1 MGFSSILLVLGVGLL
16 LQVSVGS
23 GAPPEPAEVELDVFS
38 GRPNPTWK
46 LSGEETSQF
55 LGLLRELPSTEPGWF
70 DAGLGYR
77 GFAVSLQDPQ
87 GRETRV
93 QIYKGIVKRSVGE
106 SMEYFADKD
115 RKLERWVLRTGSSR
129 LSPDLYE
136 MVAKEL
142 P

>member
-1 MGFSSILLVLGVGLL
+1 MGLSSILLIMGVGLL
-16 LQVSVGS
+16 LQTSVGS
-23 GAPPEPAEVELDVFS
+23 GPPPEPAEVELDIFS

-46 LSGEETSQF
+46 LAGEETSQF
-55 LGLLRELPSTEPGWF
+55 LGLLRELPSAEPGWF

-77 GFAVSLQDPQ
+77 GFAVSFQDPQ

-93 QIYKGIVKRSVGE
+93 QIFKGIVKQSMGE
-106 SMEYFADKD
+106 SSEYFADKD
-115 RKLERWVLRTGSSR
+115 RKLERWVLKTGSSR

>member
-1 MGFSSILLVLGVGLL
+1 MGFPSILLVLSVGLL

-23 GAPPEPAEVELDVFS
+23 GTPPEPAAVELDVYS

-55 LGLLRELPSTEPGWF
+55 LGLLRELPPMEPGWF

-77 GFAVSLQDPQ
+77 GFAVSFQDPQ
-87 GRETRV
+87 GRDTTV

-106 SMEYFADKD
+106 STEYFADKD
-115 RKLERWVLRTGSSR
+115 RKLERWVLKTASSR

-136 MVAKEL
+136 MVAREL

>member
-1 MGFSSILLVLGVGLL
+1 M
-16 LQVSVGS
+16 QVSVGS
-23 GAPPEPAEVELDVFS
+23 GAPPEPAEVELDIFS

-46 LSGEETSQF
+46 LSAEETSQF

-77 GFAVSLQDPQ
+77 GFAVSFQDPQ
-87 GRETRV
+87 GRATRV
-93 QIYKGIVKRSVGE
+93 QIYKGIVKRSVEE
-106 SMEYFADKD
+106 STEYFADKD
-115 RKLERWVLRTGSSR
+115 RKLERWVLKTGRSE

-136 MVAKEL
+136 VVAKEL